1 MRVLFCLHGDP
12 ETPRLVTEALERR
25 HAFDIERVDSFAQL
39 WGRLAEP
46 VMRLLP
52 IDVVVVSPGPKQ
64 LSFAAFVTKWQ
75 RERPG
80 AKLVV
85 IGADA
90 PPAPRI
96 EPGPPGR
103 LLDQLYAVLG
113 LERSAV
119 TDVRVVESVGLN
131 GHVELDFVEW
141 PGVREPLLR
150 ARVSPGDFDPEQ
162 LPLAQRLGQ
171 LAGPGIAPALE
182 CFWDDRSPHTV
193 HVVPR
198 GVPFAWLE
206 LSGWRP
212 TEDDAL
218 AFVRELAVGVRTAH
232 EAGASAGWL
241 GGAGIWLGDDG
252 AVSLVGV
259 QLAQLPPPRPRTFG
273 LPRDAP
279 PEEFHTRLG
288 PLPAADAFRLGIWLA
303 WLIEQHDPLAHLR
316 PPEYLEGGWPL
327 RLGPKARAR
336 TEVAGLLETL
346 IQPRDVHRPR
356 GELLFELIDRLAPR
370 DARARVAAAVAWAR
384 RQPRWR
390 RA

>member
-12 ETPRLVTEALERR
+12 ETPRLATEALERR

-218 AFVRELAVGVRTAH
+218 AFVRELAGPRGRRLRGV
-232 EAGASAGWL
+232 AGRGRHLAGRRRGREP
-241 GGAGIWLGDDG
+241 GG
-252 AVSLVGV
+252 
-259 QLAQLPPPRPRTFG
+259 
-273 LPRDAP
+273 
-279 PEEFHTRLG
+279 G
-288 PLPAADAFRLGIWLA
+288 PARAAPAAA
-303 WLIEQHDPLAHLR
+303 PAHLR
-316 PPEYLEGGWPL
+316 P
-327 RLGPKARAR
+327 AS
-336 TEVAGLLETL
+336 
-346 IQPRDVHRPR
+346 
-356 GELLFELIDRLAPR
+356 
-370 DARARVAAAVAWAR
+370 
-384 RQPRWR
+384 R
-390 RA
+390 RAARGVPHPARPAPGGRRVPARHLVGVAHRAT